1 MYCTSISPQFPVF
14 LPRKRAACAA
24 RSLFKRLWLLPSHRS
39 AVRAPTEE
47 GPSRPTSE
55 QDLPQS
61 AVDMSLATDRAK
73 PFQGGHGSALR
84 ALLCSSLVERPMRE
98 QARNANDVPGNLLHE
113 VPPLPHCCGWRAWGE
128 FDQRLEPIEPS
139 RGLYLKLVVRNLFR
153 LDQRTTSSCM
163 YDT

>member
-1 MYCTSISPQFPVF
+1 VYCTSISPQFPVF

-61 AVDMSLATDRAK
+61 AVDISLATDRAK
-73 PFQGGHGSALR
+73 PFQGGHGSGLSHSGPSCAVVSSNDSCESRHATPMMCR
-84 ALLCSSLVERPMRE
+84 ATCCTRFRRCLIAVDGGHGANSIRGWSLSSHRE
-98 QARNANDVPGNLLHE
+98 D
-113 VPPLPHCCGWRAWGE
+113 C
-128 FDQRLEPIEPS
+128 
-139 RGLYLKLVVRNLFR
+139 
-153 LDQRTTSSCM
+153 T
-163 YDT
+163 